1 MSSPSPQHGNSV
13 RALLSAVDADRQALL
28 KLGLSVM
35 GKSGDPFF
43 PVDLLA
49 FGALKRSVSTAAA
62 MVMMVE
68 ARNMLCARTLLR
80 THIDTSLR
88 FSAAWL
94 VEKPHEFATGVLRG
108 ERIDRM
114 MGRDG
119 KKLTDA
125 HLVATHSGDHPWL
138 PTVYA
143 NLSGYVHFSGSHVID
158 SVSTLEKDG
167 RIQFSVTAEDLN
179 FPEAS
184 WIEVLECFREAT
196 GILAKYLD
204 GYRVTKSMSPEQLEA
219 ARSEGLHVVRAGGG
233 GEG

>member
-1 MSSPSPQHGNSV
+1 MC
-13 RALLSAVDADRQALL
+13 
-28 KLGLSVM
+28 
-35 GKSGDPFF
+35 KSGDPFF

-49 FGALKRSVSTAAA
+49 FGALKRSVSTATA

-68 ARNMLCARTLLR
+68 ARNMVCARTLLR

-94 VEKPHEFATGVLRG
+94 VEKPHEFATEVLRG

-114 MGRDG
+114 KGRDG

-125 HLVATHSGDHPWL
+125 HLVATQSGEHPWL
-138 PTVYA
+138 PAVYA
-143 NLSGYVHFSGSHVID
+143 NLSGYVHFSGSHIID
-158 SVSTLEKDG
+158 SISTLDDHG
-167 RIQFSVTAEDLN
+167 RIQFAVTAEDLN

-196 GILAKYLD
+196 EILTKYLH
-204 GYRVTKSMSPEQLEA
+204 GYRMTKSMSLEQLEA
-219 ARSEGLHVVRAGGG
+219 VRREG
-233 GEG
+233 

>member
-1 MSSPSPQHGNSV
+1 MTTPPPEHGSSV
-13 RALLSAVDADRQALL
+13 RALLSAVDQDRQALL

-35 GKSGDPFF
+35 GNGGDPFF
-43 PVDLLA
+43 PVDLLV

-68 ARNMLCARTLLR
+68 ARNMVCARTLLR

-94 VEKPHEFATGVLRG
+94 VEKPHEFAREILKG

-114 MGRDG
+114 KGRDG

-125 HLVATHSGDHPWL
+125 HLVATHSDDHPWL
-138 PTVYA
+138 SDVYA
-143 NLSGYVHFSGSHVID
+143 NLSGYVHFSGSHIFD
-158 SVSTLEKDG
+158 SVNMLEDDG
-167 RIQFSVTAEDLN
+167 RIQFAVTAEDLN
-179 FPEAS
+179 FPDAS
-184 WIEVLECFREAT
+184 WVEVLECFRET
-196 GILAKYLD
+196 TEILAKYLE
-204 GYRVTKSMSPEQLEA
+204 GYRLTKSMSPEQLEA
-219 ARSEGLHVVRAGGG
+219 ARLAKCHAARTGAG

>member
-1 MSSPSPQHGNSV
+1 MPSDLPQHGTSV
-13 RALLSAVDADRQALL
+13 RALLTAVDEDRQALL

-43 PVDLLA
+43 PVDLMV

-68 ARNMLCARTLLR
+68 ARNMMCARTLLR

-94 VEKPHEFATGVLRG
+94 VEKPHELATQVLSG

-114 MGRDG
+114 KSRDG
-119 KKLTDA
+119 KRLTDA
-125 HLVATHSGDHPWL
+125 RLVTHHSNDHPWL
-138 PTVYA
+138 PEVYA
-143 NLSGYVHFSGSHVID
+143 NLSGYVHFSGSHIIA
-158 SVSTLEKDG
+158 SVGALEDDG
-167 RIQFSVTAEDLN
+167 KLQFAVTAEDLN
-179 FPEAS
+179 FPDSS
-184 WIEVLECFREAT
+184 WVEVLECFRET
-196 GILAKYLD
+196 TEILAKYLQ
-204 GYRVTKSMSPEQLEA
+204 GYKVTKSMSPEQL
-219 ARSEGLHVVRAGGG
+219 AGAK

>member
-1 MSSPSPQHGNSV
+1 MSVHLPPHGSTV
-13 RALLSAVDADRQALL
+13 SALLTAVEEDRQALL

-68 ARNMLCARTLLR
+68 ARNMVCARTLLR

-94 VEKPHEFATGVLRG
+94 VEKPHEFATQVLRG
-108 ERIDRM
+108 ERVNRM
-114 MGRDG
+114 KSRDG

-125 HLVATHSGDHPWL
+125 HLVATHSNDHPWL
-138 PTVYA
+138 RPVYA
-143 NLSGYVHFSGSHVID
+143 NLSGYVHFSGSHIID
-158 SVSTLEKDG
+158 SVSNLEDDG
-167 RIQFSVTAEDLN
+167 RIQFAVTAEDLN

-196 GILAKYLD
+196 EILAKYLH
-204 GYRVTKSMSPEQLEA
+204 GYRVTKSMSPEQLAA
-219 ARSEGLHVVRAGGG
+219 ARHAGQLRRQ
-233 GEG
+233 EREP

>member
-1 MSSPSPQHGNSV
+1 MSSHLPRHGSSV
-13 RALLSAVDADRQALL
+13 RALLTAVEKDRQALL

-35 GKSGDPFF
+35 GESGDPFF

-68 ARNMLCARTLLR
+68 ARNMVCARTLLR

-94 VEKPHEFATGVLRG
+94 VEKPHEFATEVLRG

-114 MGRDG
+114 KSRDG
-119 KKLTDA
+119 KKLTDG
-125 HLVATHSGDHPWL
+125 HLVATHSNDHPWL
-138 PTVYA
+138 PEVYA
-143 NLSGYVHFSGSHVID
+143 NLSGYVYFSGSHIID
-158 SVSTLEKDG
+158 SIGALEDDG
-167 RIQFSVTAEDLN
+167 RIQFAVTAEDLN

-184 WIEVLECFREAT
+184 WVEVLECFRET
-196 GILAKYLD
+196 TEILSKYLH
-204 GYRVTKSMSPEQLEA
+204 GYRATKSMSPEQLAA
-219 ARSEGLHVVRAGGG
+219 ARREG
-233 GEG
+233 